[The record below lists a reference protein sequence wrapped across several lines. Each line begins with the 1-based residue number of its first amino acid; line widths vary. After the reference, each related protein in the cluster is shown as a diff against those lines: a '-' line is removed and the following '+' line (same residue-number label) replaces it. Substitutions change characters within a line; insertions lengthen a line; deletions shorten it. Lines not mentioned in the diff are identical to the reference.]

1 MRRVST
7 RSLMPGMVTAE
18 DVISYS
24 NSLILSKGTVLT
36 DKAIMKL
43 EVYSIFSVRIEDE
56 WAEVPEE
63 EPAEEPE
70 KEPEKESSYS
80 ERLKQTPEFQHFAE
94 DFHKETETFKNT
106 INGALD
112 DITNLDVDQLI
123 QNSLALLSTD
133 NKHVNV
139 FDMLHNMRQLD
150 DSTYVHCM
158 NVGLMCNVF
167 AHWLR
172 MEEDDIKT
180 ATLCGLLHDIGK
192 LKMPEDILKKPAK
205 LTDEE
210 YEVIKTHPREGF
222 NLLQQSP
229 VDEHVKNAALM
240 HHERCDGTGYPLR
253 LTAAQIDPFAKLVS
267 IADVYDAMTSA
278 RVYRGPLCPFKV
290 IEAFEQ
296 EGFQKYDAQYI
307 LTFLGNIVNTY
318 MLHRVRLSNG
328 QEGEIVFVNQD
339 KLSKPIV
346 KVGSQYVNLANE
358 RNLSIEAII

>member
-18 DVISYS
+18 DIFSFS

-43 EVYSIFSVRIEDE
+43 EVYSIFYVRIEDE
-56 WAEVPEE
+56 WAEVPQE
-63 EPAEEPE
+63 EPKAE
-70 KEPEKESSYS
+70 ESSYS
-80 ERLKQTPEFQHFAE
+80 ERLKQTPEFQNFAK
-94 DFHKETETFKNT
+94 DFQKETESFKST
-106 INGALD
+106 INNALD
-112 DITNLDVDQLI
+112 DISNLDVDQLI
-123 QNSLALLSTD
+123 ESSLSLLSSD

-158 NVGLMCNVF
+158 NVGLMCNIF

-172 MEEDDIKT
+172 MEEEDVKT

-192 LKMPEDILKKPAK
+192 LKIPENILKKPSK

-210 YEVIKTHPREGF
+210 FKIIQTHPREGY
-222 NLLQQSP
+222 NLLMSSP
-229 VDEHVKNAALM
+229 VNDHVKNAALM

-253 LTAAQIDPFAKLVS
+253 LNAIQIDPFAKLVA

-318 MLHRVRLSNG
+318 MLHRVRLSDG
-328 QEGEIVFVNQD
+328 REGEIVFINPD
-339 KLSKPIV
+339 KLSKPTI
-346 KVGSQYVNLANE
+346 KIGNKYVNLGTESNV
-358 RNLSIEAII
+358 SIEAII